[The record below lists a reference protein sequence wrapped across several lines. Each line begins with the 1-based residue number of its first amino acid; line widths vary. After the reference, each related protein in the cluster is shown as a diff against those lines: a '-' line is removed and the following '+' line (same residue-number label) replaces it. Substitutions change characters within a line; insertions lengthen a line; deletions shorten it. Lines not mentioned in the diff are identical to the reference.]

1 MTVSERDQVSRVFL
15 KGHGALGRGFKFS
28 DEEGIEFPYLL
39 LPLQRTTTCGG
50 LNQEMETQA
59 DLQGTLNCTGGR
71 GRVVLKSTFTPKK
84 AGKNKIACPR
94 ACPLG
99 KGVGLGNWRGDGPNL
114 EKATKNYQELAARSR
129 LA

>member
-1 MTVSERDQVSRVFL
+1 MSRVFL

-59 DLQGTLNCTGGR
+59 DLQA
-71 GRVVLKSTFTPKK
+71 P
-84 AGKNKIACPR
+84 
-94 ACPLG
+94 
-99 KGVGLGNWRGDGPNL
+99 
-114 EKATKNYQELAARSR
+114 
-129 LA
+129 